1 MDQPGKRRARSLFL
15 EAQHQLRQPL
25 NALSLMVG
33 ELQQAPGGRDLKIIA
48 DDMRYALQLSNAWLD
63 CLADLEAAEQGL
75 LALDIQAVPLQPI
88 FAKLRDD
95 FARRFTQLGLD
106 FRVVSSQAVV
116 RADPALL
123 RRLLALLLDNAA
135 KFTSSGKVLLGC
147 RRTGADLRIEV
158 WDSGLG
164 IGTEKA
170 EQIFEPFFRLEN
182 EVRPRERGLGLG
194 LTFARRL
201 AALAGDRLTL
211 RSERGRGS
219 CFALT
224 LQTASAAGARCYGDG
239 DDGRDAASLP
249 AEPVNPLEG
258 AEVLLLEGV
267 EAALLAAS
275 LQSWGAVVR
284 ITPAEGLATALA
296 ARPAL
301 AISDRA
307 AFAAAGGWEIAAHSP
322 TAILLVTDA
331 PPDKADP
338 RAGLAH
344 YLQRP
349 VKPARLRSL
358 CHFAL
363 SRPAP

>member
-75 LALDIQAVPLQPI
+75 LALDIQAVSLQPI

-106 FRVVSSQAVV
+106 FRVVPSQAVV

-164 IGTEKA
+164 VGAEEA

-224 LQTASAAGARCYGDG
+224 LQTASGAGWHGDG
-239 DDGRDAASLP
+239 DDGRDAAPLP
-249 AEPVNPLEG
+249 AEPINPLEG
-258 AEVLLLEGV
+258 AEVLLLEGG

-284 ITPAEGLATALA
+284 VTPADGLATALA
-296 ARPAL
+296 ARPTL
-301 AISDRA
+301 AIADRA
-307 AFAAAGGWEIAAHSP
+307 AFAAAGGWEIAADSP

-331 PPDKADP
+331 PPDKTDP
-338 RAGLAH
+338 RAGSAH

-363 SRPAP
+363 SRPVP